1 MGLTGGDDRAL
12 AARMLRGEERAFEE
26 FFAAYFPPLFRFAAS
41 RLRDQ
46 TAAEEVV
53 QSTLCRG
60 LSKLHTYRG
69 EAALFTWLCTLC
81 RHEISAWCERRD
93 RRPVEV
99 DLVEELPEVRAALES
114 LAAEGLAAPEAELRR
129 GELRRFV
136 QMTLDALPGRYADA
150 LEWKYIE
157 GVSVAEVAER
167 LGVGLKAAESLLT
180 RARKAFRDG
189 FVTLGAGWRTSEA

>member
-1 MGLTGGDDRAL
+1 MGLIDSDDRAL
-12 AARMLRGEERAFEE
+12 AARMVRGEERAFEE
-26 FFAAYFPPLFRFAAS
+26 FFSAYFPPLFRFATS
-41 RLRDQ
+41 RLRDPV
-46 TAAEEVV
+46 AAEEVV
-53 QSTLCRG
+53 QATLCRG
-60 LSKLHTYRG
+60 VRKLHTYRG

-93 RRPVEV
+93 RRPIEV

-114 LAAEGLAAPEAELRR
+114 LAAEGLAAPEVELRR

-136 QMTLDALPGRYADA
+136 QTTLDALPRRYADA

-157 GVSVAEVAER
+157 GLSVVEVADR
-167 LGVGLKAAESLLT
+167 LGVGMKAAESVLT

-189 FVTLGAGWRTSEA
+189 FLALGPGWKPSEA